1 MAPMAMVIA
10 IHRVRARALGIY
22 RGLEDDLDS
31 LSATVSGAE
40 TPETTAFARAVET
53 IAQTVSRVAGELPE
67 VTGEP
72 AGRVGSG
79 GKYANCNDSYADG
92 WRMGRVQ
99 LLLHA
104 LLVLEAQADT
114 CRHQWRGNPRQLA
127 ASAITTARRVLRLP
141 DSYRVGTMLGR
152 NRVTWS
158 NPVAFAATE
167 IVAQSTPDIGPS
179 TWMFSLTR
187 ELERLS
193 ALPRDVANAHRA
205 WLAIGTDQLSLREE
219 LEDAV
224 FEYQFESGPPE
235 IHSVRRSLARVSEQW
250 RAEWTARSHPITW
263 DFPQNLFPFEVRS
276 AQDFTALVK
285 HMVTEGAAA
294 RASETFPLG
303 WYDTLRPILLEAI
316 AAIRQDVVVLARVNA
331 AWEDAF
337 GRWEPIAAQF
347 GRRWKATP

>member
-1 MAPMAMVIA
+1 MAGMALLVPF
-10 IHRVRARALGIY
+10 HRVRARSLGVY

-31 LSATVSGAE
+31 LSATVSDTE
-40 TPETTAFARAVET
+40 TPEITAFARAVET
-53 IAQTVSRVAGELPE
+53 ITQTVSRVASELPE

-79 GKYANCNDSYADG
+79 GKYANCNDAYADG

-104 LLVLEAQADT
+104 LLVLEAQADAV
-114 CRHQWRGNPRQLA
+114 RHQWRGNPRQLA
-127 ASAITTARRVLRLP
+127 ASAITTARRVLCLP
-141 DSYRVGTMLGR
+141 GSYRVGTMMGS
-152 NRVTWS
+152 NRVTWCD
-158 NPVAFAATE
+158 PEPFAATE

-179 TWMFSLTR
+179 AWMFSHTR

-205 WLAIGTDQLSLREE
+205 WLALRNDQLNLREQ

-235 IHSVRRSLARVSEQW
+235 IRAVRESLAQASDQW
-250 RAEWTARSHPITW
+250 SAEWTARSHPITG

-276 AQDFTALVK
+276 ALDFTAFVNRMVK
-285 HMVTEGAAA
+285 QGDTAH
-294 RASETFPLG
+294 ASETFPHS
-303 WYDTLRPILLEAI
+303 WYDTLRPTLLEAI
-316 AAIRQDVVVLARVNA
+316 AAIRQDLVVLARVNA

-337 GRWEPIAAQF
+337 GRWEPIAAKF